1 MTASITIN
9 NHQLLPY
16 SASGKPISNDN
27 KFNAVF
33 NNQIASQRPKSSSVE
48 QAMFAE
54 QITHI
59 KRADLEAIYD
69 EIKQSVKSEL
79 DAANSEQK
87 ELKPFD
93 YLEGNIDKIMYHPIE
108 VKIERDE
115 VYTAIIYNRMGI
127 NYLDLKKIETRMGLL
142 ELAKEDVD
150 ANENNGSIR
159 KDQTQQLHKQ
169 ITTNRETLANEKQ
182 ALLDNKQLK
191 ENEQRLFE
199 QLTRGLSYTRKN

>member
-150 ANENNGSIR
+150 ANEHNGSIR

-182 ALLDNKQLK
+182 ALLDNKQMK